1 MRGKCANSSDFG
13 RLNRLRYL
21 LFDFSH
27 VVRVEQALDVVHGEG
42 LQVRSGYRCKAE
54 MKDVPGF

>member
-42 LQVRSGYRCKAE
+42 LQVRSG
-54 MKDVPGF
+54 